1 MRIILFFIVV
11 LLIGCEKDQYKG
23 VSGNVT
29 LTGYVYLADTINNTF
44 PVPLAGR
51 KIYLNSGS
59 DSSTYIYQATT
70 DSGGK
75 YSIPFLQNDKAYVLF
90 TRYISNGKEYEG
102 VKKIDGG
109 AINDIIYADLTVHAK
124 FTNGLSLLFTDSLNG
139 LLPNLPFRLY
149 TSRIAAQYDS
159 VMYAVTVAS
168 SDINAR
174 YSKVNIAPAKYYA
187 VASKVIGP
195 LTMRIFDS
203 VIVTSNGLTRKTML
217 LH

>member
-11 LLIGCEKDQYKG
+11 LLIGCEKDQYKS
-23 VSGNVT
+23 VSGNVK
-29 LTGYVYLADTINNTF
+29 LTGYVYLVDTINNTF
-44 PVPLAGR
+44 PVPLAGQ

-70 DSGGK
+70 DLGGK
-75 YSIPFLQNDKAYVLF
+75 YSIPFLQSNKAYVLF
-90 TRYISNGKEYEG
+90 TRYINNSIEYEG

-109 AINDIIYADLTVHAK
+109 ASNDIIYTDLTIHAK

-139 LLPNLPFRLY
+139 PLPNLPFRLY

-159 VMYAVTVAS
+159 VLYAVTVAS

-174 YSKVNIAPAKYYA
+174 YSKVNVVPAKYYT
-187 VASKVIGP
+187 VASKIIGS
-195 LTMRIFDS
+195 LTMRVFDS
-203 VIVTSNGLTRKTML
+203 VIVAPIGLTRKTMQ